1 MFDPALDDAFFASP
15 PQAQGRGPRP
25 ILRFFSDPVE
35 QSGLSAEQG
44 RPVFKDVDMVGI
56 TNPGSRD
63 EIVVSAEKKAKTD
76 EYIAWA
82 YAKWKKTQEQVVD
95 GTPVETVPFLSKAV
109 VLELKAINIHSLE
122 NLAEAPEPAI
132 QRMMGLR
139 ELKKK
144 AQAYLAAA
152 KDTAIL
158 SKMQHEL
165 NQRDQTI
172 AAMKAQMDQMSAR
185 FDEMQKQ
192 AGGPNG

>member
-1 MFDPALDDAFFASP
+1 
-15 PQAQGRGPRP
+15 
-25 ILRFFSDPVE
+25 
-35 QSGLSAEQG
+35 
-44 RPVFKDVDMVGI
+44 MVGI

-63 EIVVSAEKKAKTD
+63 EVVVSAEKKAKTD

-122 NLAEAPEPAI
+122 SLADAPEPAI

-144 AQAYLAAA
+144 AQAYMAAA

-172 AAMKAQMDQMSAR
+172 ASMKAQMDQMSAR

-192 AGGPNG
+192 AGGANG